1 MLLVEPA
8 RAKINLT
15 LEVLGRRADG
25 YHALES
31 VVSFASVGDT
41 VSLDVGG
48 ETGVVTEGAFAEAI
62 DGPNL
67 LERALHLS
75 RETEP
80 RLSLGRVT
88 LTKSLPVAAGLG
100 GGSADA
106 AALLRLIARANPELA
121 AHVDWMA
128 LAARLGA
135 DVPVCLRNAPALMW
149 GIGER
154 LAELPTQPSSP
165 AAIPAV
171 LVNPR
176 LPLSTAAVF
185 KSLSASAAPDP
196 LPPPRIPQLR
206 SVADVATLMR
216 ADGNDL
222 EPVAERLLPA
232 IGDIKGELSTQAGC
246 LAVALSGSGPTC
258 FALFDR
264 TTDAEDAA
272 AQIASSK
279 PGWWVVATEI
289 AFPAG
294 Q

>member
-15 LEVLGRRADG
+15 LKVLGRRADG

-41 VSLDVGG
+41 VSLEAGT
-48 ETGVVTEGAFAEAI
+48 ETGVVTGGAFAKAI

-67 LERALHLS
+67 LERALTLS
-75 RETEP
+75 HEAQP
-80 RLSLGRVT
+80 RLVLGQAR

-154 LAELPTQPSSP
+154 LAALPAVAKRPP
-165 AAIPAV
+165 VIPAV

-185 KSLSASAAPDP
+185 RSLAASPAPDP

-206 SVADVATLMR
+206 SVQDVADLMR

-232 IGDIKGELSTQAGC
+232 ITNIKRALSARPGC

-258 FALFDR
+258 FALFAH
-264 TTDAEDAA
+264 TVAAEQAA
-272 AQIASSK
+272 THIAKSE
-279 PGWWVVATEI
+279 PGWWVVGTEI
-289 AFPAG
+289 EFPADL
-294 Q
+294 